1 MADRFDVGDI
11 IKMKKPHPCGSCE
24 WEILRVGADFR
35 LKCMG
40 CSHQIMVP
48 RRLVEKNT
56 KQITKK
62 SLKHKTSYG
71 MIGNRDILLDLFR

>member
-11 IKMKKPHPCGSCE
+11 IKMKKPHPCGSQE

-40 CSHQIMVP
+40 CGHQIMVP
-48 RRLVEKNT
+48 RKLVEKIQDKLQKRLETINSLWYH
-56 KQITKK
+56 KK
-62 SLKHKTSYG
+62 L
-71 MIGNRDILLDLFR
+71 

>member
-11 IKMKKPHPCGSCE
+11 IKMKKPHPCGSQE

-40 CSHQIMVP
+40 CGHQIMVP
-48 RRLVEKNT
+48 RKLDRKKYKTNYKKGL
-56 KQITKK
+56 KQINSLWYYKK
-62 SLKHKTSYG
+62 L
-71 MIGNRDILLDLFR
+71 